1 MVNIELK
8 KYVEEKILPEY
19 EKNEDAHG
27 VEHVQYVIAR
37 SFELVKEN
45 SLNLDEDMVYIIAA
59 YHDIGDHID
68 RENHEKVSAEMM
80 RNDLHLKQFFDD
92 AQLQVIKEAIE
103 DHRASSKEEPRSI
116 YGKIVSSADRNSS
129 IEQCFK
135 RSYFY
140 GKEHTPNASE
150 EELFERAYEVMK
162 KKFGKEGYAKF
173 FFKDAKYEK
182 FLLDIRALLE
192 DKKKYIACQKAYI
205 EKIKME
211 KKDESN

>member
-192 DKKKYIACQKAYI
+192 DKEKYIACQKAYI

>member
-1 MVNIELK
+1 
-8 KYVEEKILPEY
+8 
-19 EKNEDAHG
+19 
-27 VEHVQYVIAR
+27 
-37 SFELVKEN
+37 
-45 SLNLDEDMVYIIAA
+45 
-59 YHDIGDHID
+59 
-68 RENHEKVSAEMM
+68 MM

-192 DKKKYIACQKAYI
+192 DKEKYIACQKAYI

>member
-1 MVNIELK
+1 MVNKELK
-8 KYVEEKILPEY
+8 KYVEENILPDY
-19 EKNEDAHG
+19 QKNEEAHG
-27 VEHVQYVIAR
+27 IEHVQYVIGR
-37 SFELVKEN
+37 SFELIKEN
-45 SLNLDEDMVYIIAA
+45 SLDVDENMVYIIAA

-68 RENHEKVSAEMM
+68 RENHERVSAEIMKK
-80 RNDLHLKQFFDD
+80 DLKLTQFFDET
-92 AQLQVIKEAIE
+92 QLQIMKEAIE

-116 YGKIVSSADRNSS
+116 YGKVVSSADRNSS

-150 EELFERAYEVMK
+150 EELFEKAYEVMK

-192 DKKKYIACQKAYI
+192 DKEKFIACQKAYI

-211 KKDESN
+211 KKR